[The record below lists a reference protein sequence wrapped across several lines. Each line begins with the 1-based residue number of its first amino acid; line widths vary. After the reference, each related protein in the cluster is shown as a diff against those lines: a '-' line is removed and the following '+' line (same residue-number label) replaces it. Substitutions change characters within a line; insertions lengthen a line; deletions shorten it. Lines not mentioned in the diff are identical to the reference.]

1 MSLGAPGARAQI
13 SDDVVKI
20 GVLND
25 QSGLYAD
32 LGGPGS
38 VVAARMA
45 VEDAGGTVLGKP
57 VEIVYADHQN
67 KSDVGAAIAREWF
80 EVGKVDMAIGFDHSA
95 VALAV
100 EQLAAEKNRIAIAGA
115 VGSTAF
121 TGKSCTP
128 TEASW
133 VYDSYA
139 LTTSLAKAIVA
150 EGRDTWF
157 FITVD
162 YAFGHSLEADATA
175 AVKAAGGKVLGSVRH
190 PLNTADFSSYLLQ
203 AQASGAKVVAF
214 ANGGGD
220 MVNATKQA
228 NEFGLTKRAR
238 PSSRCWFSFPTCT
251 AWGSQAAQGL
261 KFVTAFYWDRDEET
275 RACRSASSSGE
286 GRMPTMPQAAVY
298 SAIRHYLGAIAAA
311 GTDEAKA
318 VMAKMRERP
327 VNDFYVRNGHLRED
341 GRLVHDMY
349 LAQVKKPSESKG
361 RGIITRSSP
370 PSPAIR
376 RFARWRRA
384 AARWAGALT
393 GARPKNSKRSDRR
406 PLWCASGLKPDIARL
421 EKCQNCTSPLRGS
434 GCLVCQVS
442 LARNRSSK
450 RSGVETTMK
459 NTPLALFT
467 LTTMVSLNAA
477 AFAETAK
484 IDPGQKEFEV
494 RCGLCHGMDARGDGV
509 FNQVLRSRRQT

>member
-1 MSLGAPGARAQI
+1 MQFRLVLVSALLASCLSAHDARAQI
-13 SDDVVKI
+13 SDDVVRI

-45 VEDAGGTVLGKP
+45 VEDFGGAVLGKP

-80 EVGKVDMAIGFDHSA
+80 EVGKVDMVIGFDHSA

-100 EQLAAEKNRIAIAGA
+100 EQLAAEKGRIAIAGA

-133 VYDSYA
+133 IYDSYA

-162 YAFGHSLEADATA
+162 YAFGHSLEADASA
-175 AVKAAGGKVLGSVRH
+175 AVKAAGGKILGSVRH

-228 NEFGLTKRAR
+228 NEFGLTKNQTIV
-238 PSSRCWFSFPTCT
+238 SLLVFISDVHSMQL
-251 AWGSQAAQGL
+251 QAAQGL

-275 RACRSASSSGE
+275 RIWSKRFFE
-286 GRMPTMPQAAVY
+286 RQGRMPTMPQAAVY
-298 SAIRHYLGAIAAA
+298 SAIRHYLGAIEAA

-327 VNDFYVRNGHLRED
+327 VNDFYVKNGRLRED

-349 LAQVKKPSESKG
+349 FAQVKTPAESKG
-361 RGIITRSSP
+361 PWDYYKLLATIPGGQ
-370 PSPAIR
+370 A
-376 RFARWRRA
+376 F
-384 AARWAGALT
+384 
-393 GARPKNSKRSDRR
+393 R
-406 PLWCASGLKPDIARL
+406 PLAEGGC
-421 EKCQNCTSPLRGS
+421 PL
-434 GCLVCQVS
+434 V
-442 LARNRSSK
+442 A
-450 RSGVETTMK
+450 
-459 NTPLALFT
+459 
-467 LTTMVSLNAA
+467 
-477 AFAETAK
+477 
-484 IDPGQKEFEV
+484 
-494 RCGLCHGMDARGDGV
+494 H
-509 FNQVLRSRRQT
+509 

>member
-1 MSLGAPGARAQI
+1 MRFRLLASALAAACLAGGFDAPAARAQI
-13 SDDVVKI
+13 SDDVVRI

-32 LGGPGS
+32 LGGPGA

-57 VEIVYADHQN
+57 VEIVFADHQN
-67 KSDVGAAIAREWF
+67 KSDIGAAIARQWF
-80 EVGKVDMAIGFDHSA
+80 EIGKVDMAIGFDNSA

-121 TGKSCTP
+121 TGKACTP
-128 TEASW
+128 NEASW

-139 LTTSLAKAIVA
+139 LTTSLAKSIVA

-162 YAFGHSLEADATA
+162 YTFGHSLEADATS
-175 AVKAAGGKVLGSVRH
+175 AVLAAGGKVLGSVRH

-203 AQASGAKVVAF
+203 AQGSGAKVVAF

-228 NEFGLTKRAR
+228 NEFGLTKNQTIV
-238 PSSRCWFSFPTCT
+238 SLLVFISDVHSMQL
-251 AWGSQAAQGL
+251 QAAQGL
-261 KFVTAFYWDRDEET
+261 KFVTAFYWDRNEET
-275 RACRSASSSGE
+275 RAWSKRFFE
-286 GRMPTMPQAAVY
+286 RFGRMPTMPQAAVY
-298 SAIRHYLGAIAAA
+298 SAINHYLGAIAAA

-327 VNDFYVRNGHLRED
+327 VNDFYVRGGHLRED

-349 LAQVKKPSESKG
+349 FAQVKTPQES
-361 RGIITRSSP
+361 RGPWDYYKILATIPGDQAFR
-370 PSPAIR
+370 
-376 RFARWRRA
+376 
-384 AARWAGALT
+384 
-393 GARPKNSKRSDRR
+393 
-406 PLWCASGLKPDIARL
+406 
-421 EKCQNCTSPLRGS
+421 
-434 GCLVCQVS
+434 S
-442 LARNRSSK
+442 LAD
-450 RSGVETTMK
+450 GGC
-459 NTPLALFT
+459 PL
-467 LTTMVSLNAA
+467 V
-477 AFAETAK
+477 
-484 IDPGQKEFEV
+484 V
-494 RCGLCHGMDARGDGV
+494 R
-509 FNQVLRSRRQT
+509 

>member
-1 MSLGAPGARAQI
+1 MRLAHVFISALAAAGFFAGPGTPVAHAQI
-13 SDDVVKI
+13 SDDVVRI

-45 VEDAGGTVLGKP
+45 VDDAGGTVLGKP
-57 VEIVYADHQN
+57 VDVVFADHQN
-67 KSDVGAAIAREWF
+67 KSDIGAAIARQWF
-80 EVGKVDMAIGFDHSA
+80 EVGKVDMAIGFDNSA

-100 EQLAAEKNRIAIAGA
+100 EQLAADKNRIAIAGA

-128 TEASW
+128 NEASW

-150 EGRDTWF
+150 EGHDTWF

-162 YAFGHSLEADATA
+162 YTFGHSLEADATA
-175 AVKAAGGKVLGSVRH
+175 AVIAAGGKVLGSVRH

-228 NEFGLTKRAR
+228 NEFGLTKNQTLV
-238 PSSRCWFSFPTCT
+238 SLLVFISDIHSMELK
-251 AWGSQAAQGL
+251 AAQGL
-261 KFVTAFYWDRDEET
+261 KFVTAFYWDRNEET
-275 RACRSASSSGE
+275 RAWSKRFLE
-286 GRMPTMPQAAVY
+286 RFGRMPTMPQASVY
-298 SAIRHYLGAIAAA
+298 SAVRHYLGAVAAA
-311 GTDEAKA
+311 GTDEARA

-327 VNDFYVRNGHLRED
+327 VNDFYVRNGRLRED

-349 LAQVKKPSESKG
+349 FAQVKTVSESTGPWDYYKILG
-361 RGIITRSSP
+361 TIPGDQAFRSL
-370 PSPAIR
+370 A
-376 RFARWRRA
+376 
-384 AARWAGALT
+384 
-393 GARPKNSKRSDRR
+393 D
-406 PLWCASGLKPDIARL
+406 
-421 EKCQNCTSPLRGS
+421 S
-434 GCLVCQVS
+434 GCPLV
-442 LARNRSSK
+442 SS
-450 RSGVETTMK
+450 
-459 NTPLALFT
+459 
-467 LTTMVSLNAA
+467 
-477 AFAETAK
+477 
-484 IDPGQKEFEV
+484 
-494 RCGLCHGMDARGDGV
+494 H
-509 FNQVLRSRRQT
+509 